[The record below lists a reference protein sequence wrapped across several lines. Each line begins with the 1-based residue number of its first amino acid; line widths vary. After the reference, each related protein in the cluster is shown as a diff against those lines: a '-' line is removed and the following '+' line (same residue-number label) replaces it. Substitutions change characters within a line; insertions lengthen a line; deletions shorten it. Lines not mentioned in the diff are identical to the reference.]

1 METILY
7 IIFSGLMIGILISAP
22 MGPIG
27 VLVIQ
32 RTLNRGRR
40 KGLATGLG
48 ASLSDIIY
56 CLLTAFGL
64 SFITGFISTH
74 RAILQC
80 IGSIVLVVYGI
91 YLFINNP
98 SKRVEL
104 PRTPAHS
111 GTFLRDFATGFLLTF
126 SNPLILFFI
135 IGLFARFSFLAPE
148 FQAYHYVAGYASIFA
163 GAVLWW
169 FGVTWFVNKVRA
181 HFNLRSLW
189 LLNRIVGGI
198 IMIMGAI
205 GLITALH
212 ELLVNH

>member
-7 IIFSGLMIGILISAP
+7 IIFAGVMIGILISAP

-64 SFITGFISTH
+64 SFVTDIIAAH
-74 RAILQC
+74 RPLLQC
-80 IGSIVLVVYGI
+80 IGSVVLIAYGI
-91 YLFINNP
+91 YLFLNNP
-98 SKRVEL
+98 SKRVDL
-104 PRTPAHS
+104 PHAPGSS
-111 GTFLRDFATGFLLTF
+111 GTFLRDFATGFLLTV

-135 IGLFARFSFLAPE
+135 VVLFARFNFLDLPTSFA
-148 FQAYHYVAGYASIFA
+148 HYVLGFLCIAI
-163 GAVLWW
+163 GATGWW
-169 FGVTWFVNKVRA
+169 TGITYLIDKIRGRFT
-181 HFNLRSLW
+181 LRSMIRI
-189 LLNRIVGGI
+189 NR
-198 IMIMGAI
+198 AI
-205 GLITALH
+205 A
-212 ELLVNH
+212 LLVLLMAAFGLYDSINNLIAS

>member
-135 IGLFARFSFLAPE
+135 IGLFARFSFLDLPTSGL
-148 FQAYHYVAGYASIFA
+148 HYVLGFA
-163 GAVLWW
+163 GLA
-169 FGVTWFVNKVRA
+169 A
-181 HFNLRSLW
+181 
-189 LLNRIVGGI
+189 
-198 IMIMGAI
+198 GAI
-205 GLITALH
+205 GWWTGITYLIDKIRGRFTVRSMKRINRAIAIFV
-212 ELLVNH
+212 LLMAAFGIYDSLGSLLF

>member
-91 YLFINNP
+91 
-98 SKRVEL
+98 
-104 PRTPAHS
+104 
-111 GTFLRDFATGFLLTF
+111 
-126 SNPLILFFI
+126 
-135 IGLFARFSFLAPE
+135 
-148 FQAYHYVAGYASIFA
+148 
-163 GAVLWW
+163 
-169 FGVTWFVNKVRA
+169 
-181 HFNLRSLW
+181 
-189 LLNRIVGGI
+189 
-198 IMIMGAI
+198 
-205 GLITALH
+205 
-212 ELLVNH
+212 

>member
-1 METILY
+1 
-7 IIFSGLMIGILISAP
+7 MIGILISAP

-64 SFITGFISTH
+64 SFVTDFIAAH
-74 RAILQC
+74 RPLLQL

-91 YLFINNP
+91 YLFLNNP
-98 SKRVEL
+98 SRTVEL
-104 PRTPAHS
+104 PKTPTRS

-126 SNPLILFFI
+126 SNPFILFFI
-135 IGLFARFSFLAPE
+135 IGLFARFNFLDLPTSPLHHILGFVCIA
-148 FQAYHYVAGYASIFA
+148 A
-163 GAVLWW
+163 GAVGWW
-169 FGVTWFVNKVRA
+169 TGITYLIDKIRGRFTVRSMRRINRA
-181 HFNLRSLW
+181 IA
-189 LLNRIVGGI
+189 LLV
-198 IMIMGAI
+198 MLMAAI
-205 GLITALH
+205 GMYDSINQ
-212 ELLVNH
+212 LLVL

>member
-1 METILY
+1 
-7 IIFSGLMIGILISAP
+7 MIGILISAP